1 MRLGQAA
8 AALWVNEK
16 TLDNAIRILGL
27 PRPLDEDTVRALG
40 LAFRAKYRYGI
51 PLKRG
56 FPLVREALIRPQSHE
71 SDAVAREVLAY
82 LPELERG
89 VREGVAAYKPLPRG
103 PGWRDPFRPPIPAVW
118 RRNVA
123 IRRAIRHGLDLSLNV
138 TQLKRSAADRLL
150 SLSEDVEAGKRLSA
164 PGEAP

>member
-16 TLDNAIRILGL
+16 TLDNAIRTLGL
-27 PRPLDEDTVRALG
+27 TRPLDEDTVRALG

-51 PLKRG
+51 PLKCG
-56 FPLVREALIRPQSHE
+56 FPLVKEALVRPQSRE
-71 SDAVAREVLAY
+71 SDAVVREVMTY
-82 LPELERG
+82 LPEVERG
-89 VREGVAAYKPLPRG
+89 LRDGVAAYKPLPRG
-103 PGWRDPFRPPIPAVW
+103 PGWRDPFHPPIPPPW

-138 TQLKRSAADRLL
+138 AQLKRSVADRLL
-150 SLSEDVEAGKRLSA
+150 SLSEDVEASRLFKA
-164 PGEAP
+164 PREAP

>member
-56 FPLVREALIRPQSHE
+56 FPAVREALKRPATRE
-71 SDAVAREVLAY
+71 SDAVVREVLAY
-82 LPELERG
+82 LPELEQS

-103 PGWRDPFRPPIPAVW
+103 PGWRDPFRPPISPLW

-138 TQLKRSAADRLL
+138 AQLKRSVADRLL
-150 SLSEDVEAGKRLSA
+150 SLSEDVEAGRLLST
-164 PGEAP
+164 PGEGP